1 MRAAEFH
8 TLHFSFAWRSFGRRL
23 ATAFDPSVCVSWKNS
38 TPTVLDE
45 SSSSYR
51 LFLLFTSPFFSLSIW
66 SFQLSTARSLVL
78 KRNSKDSRIKASKFS
93 SCLVEALSWK
103 TSCLVKFGSAPLEGS
118 FGESVELNQ
127 MFGKQSEPCGL
138 CFFSFLFIIASFRTC
153 ASNSP
158 VTGSLSTQS
167 ADRQPVSR

>member
-1 MRAAEFH
+1 MQAAEFH

-45 SSSSYR
+45 SSSSCR
-51 LFLLFTSPFFSLSIW
+51 LFVPFTSPFFSLSIW

-78 KRNSKDSRIKASKFS
+78 KRNSKDSRIKASKSFKLLGWS
-93 SCLVEALSWK
+93 TQLEKLVVLWNLDQLLLKDVLVKLCWIWK
-103 TSCLVKFGSAPLEGS
+103 TVCF
-118 FGESVELNQ
+118 
-127 MFGKQSEPCGL
+127 PCGL
-138 CFFSFLFIIASFRTC
+138 CFVSFLFIISSFRTC